1 MSKYYALQIIG
12 VLLIIFLLLT
22 GCEQE
27 AKQPLI
33 SNPLDNNMQQV
44 KQPIRD
50 NHLLS
55 NEING
60 QVLVNFDSVADV
72 ISMKH
77 KQEVIVA
84 IKATTFQQINEQK
97 IEKKVKK
104 RLENYNPDLN
114 IFVSSD
120 QKIFIEINK
129 LQEEAKNDISNK
141 ELEKRFKKIKKL
153 LTDNV

>member
-1 MSKYYALQIIG
+1 MSKHHARQIMG
-12 VLLIIFLLLT
+12 VLLIILILT
-22 GCEQE
+22 GCQQE
-27 AKQPLI
+27 AKPPLV
-33 SNPLDNNMQQV
+33 SNPLDDNLQQV

-50 NHLLS
+50 NHLIS

-60 QVLVNFDSVADV
+60 QVIEDFDSVADV

-104 RLENYNPDLN
+104 RLENYNPDLKF
-114 IFVSSD
+114 FVSSD
-120 QKIFIEINK
+120 QKIFIEINQ
-129 LQEEAKNDISNK
+129 LQEEAKNDITNQK
-141 ELEKRFKKIKKL
+141 LEKRFKKIKKL
-153 LTDNV
+153 LTDNA